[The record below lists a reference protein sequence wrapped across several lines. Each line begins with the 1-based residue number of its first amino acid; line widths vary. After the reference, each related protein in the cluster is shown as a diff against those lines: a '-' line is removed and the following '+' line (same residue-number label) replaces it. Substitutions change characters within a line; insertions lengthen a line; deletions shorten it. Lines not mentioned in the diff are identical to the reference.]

1 MLILQLFLEL
11 PKNFVKLSSS
21 THLSRKFTKPF
32 LFYRHPSPV
41 VPGIYFCSFPCY
53 LQAIKSYHLHE
64 KNILKD
70 YIIRCK
76 YDETTERSGCIFL
89 ALKAVAKKPW
99 TWYCDNKRSEL
110 FMRTDPAYGVTEDLQ
125 KLDTDEMKLIH
136 LFNLVHHED
145 QVDYK

>member
-1 MLILQLFLEL
+1 M
-11 PKNFVKLSSS
+11 STS
-21 THLSRKFTKPF
+21 THLCRKFTKPF

-125 KLDTDEMKLIH
+125 KLDNDEMKLIH